1 MHILVLMSDFN
12 HRKICGRDKTAGHKQ
27 PRVFLEYN
35 DDNFLTQV
43 VEKPTRENTTV
54 DLTY

>member
-1 MHILVLMSDFN
+1 MHILVPMSDFN
-12 HRKICGRDKTAGHKQ
+12 HRKICGGDKTAGHKQ